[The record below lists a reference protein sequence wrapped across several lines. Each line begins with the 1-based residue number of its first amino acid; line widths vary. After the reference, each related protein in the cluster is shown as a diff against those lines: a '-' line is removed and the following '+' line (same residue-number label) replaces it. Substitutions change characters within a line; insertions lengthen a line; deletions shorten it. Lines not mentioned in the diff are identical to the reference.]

1 MNLYIV
7 VEGEV
12 GEKYLYQNWVPL
24 VNPDLKYV
32 QHISMIAGNN
42 FSIISGGGFPS
53 YFNVIESAIKD
64 VNFYNTID
72 RLVIAIDSE
81 DLSYSE
87 KFNEIT
93 EYLSQFKCKAETKI
107 IIQHFCLET
116 WALGNRLIVSP
127 NPQCQKLI
135 QYKRFYNVRSAD
147 PELLP
152 PYELEELNRAQFA
165 KIYLRKALNDKFK
178 NLTYSERNPKALLN
192 PKYFQRVKE
201 RFEQTGHIKSF
212 DDFLTA
218 FGQEG
223 GRW

>member
-24 VNPDLKYV
+24 VNPNLKYV
-32 QHISMIAGNN
+32 PHISVIEENN
-42 FSIISGGGFPS
+42 FSIISGGGFPN
-53 YFNVIESAIKD
+53 YFDVIESAIED
-64 VNFYNTID
+64 VNLYNTIN

-81 DLSYSE
+81 DLSYSD
-87 KFNEIT
+87 KLNEMT

-116 WALGNRLIVSP
+116 WALGNRQIVRP
-127 NPQCQKLI
+127 NPRSQKLI

-165 KIYLRKALNDKFK
+165 EIYLRKALNDKFK
-178 NLTYSERNPKALLN
+178 NLTYSKRNPKALLN
-192 PKYFQRVKE
+192 PKYFKRVKE
-201 RFEQTGHIKSF
+201 RYEQTGHIKSF

-218 FGQEG
+218 FNNFDEI
-223 GRW
+223 R